1 MPSVKDRK
9 QTDRVIILANP
20 NPSPCSV
27 TQTYNLRR
35 AMVMAPLAGDSHRG
49 WTSRLQSRPSDQLR
63 PSSTWLRIA
72 AYTGYHSYTIN
83 VRTRHSSLQN
93 MQKSTWSL
101 CVRIRNA
108 NRQRFGDIKSSFM
121 CFTNGMFHTGT
132 TSPHLHK
139 NKDIMTAW
147 KERLEL

>member
-1 MPSVKDRK
+1 MPSVEDRE

-27 TQTYNLRR
+27 TRTYNLRR

-63 PSSTWLRIA
+63 PAVSDFGLQP
-72 AYTGYHSYTIN
+72 YTCYHSYTIN

-101 CVRIRNA
+101 FEFETQIDSDSAISKAVLCVLLMACFIPVRPLHIS
-108 NRQRFGDIKSSFM
+108 IK
-121 CFTNGMFHTGT
+121 TKT
-132 TSPHLHK
+132 
-139 NKDIMTAW
+139 
-147 KERLEL
+147 